1 MNNSRMT
8 LRQLCEAYGRY
19 NSDSIYLT
27 SQTYPLKSGKPVV
40 ELTNILKSYS
50 GLMNMEVCG
59 LFWDNDE
66 LFAVLDIPA
75 EWLEHTEG

>member
-1 MNNSRMT
+1 MNRMT
-8 LRQLCEAYGRY
+8 LRQLCEAYSRY
-19 NSDSIYLT
+19 NYGSIYLT
-27 SQTYPLKSGKPVV
+27 AHTCHLKNGNPVV
-40 ELTNILKSYS
+40 ELTNFLKSYS

-59 LFWDNDE
+59 LFWDKEN